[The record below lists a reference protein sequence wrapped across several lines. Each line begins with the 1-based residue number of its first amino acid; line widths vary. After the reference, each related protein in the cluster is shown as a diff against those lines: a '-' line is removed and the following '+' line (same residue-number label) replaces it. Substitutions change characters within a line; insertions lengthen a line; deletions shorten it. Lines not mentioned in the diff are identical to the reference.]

1 MRTPAGPS
9 STPVPVAPD
18 VAGELER
25 IVDGRGVRAVFQ
37 PLIDLDSGD
46 VVGYEALARGP
57 AGSLL
62 ESPGALFEAAYGS
75 GRVAEL
81 DWTCRAAAFGA
92 AAEAG
97 LDPSLR
103 LFVNCEPVS
112 LGVPCPDDL
121 WPVVDAAER
130 RVRVVM
136 EVTERA
142 VARDP
147 AGLLGAVAWARTVGW
162 GVALDDVGAEPASLA
177 VMPFV
182 RPDVIKLDLGLVQG
196 RTTAEVARIV
206 NAVRAQAE
214 RTGAHILAEG
224 IETRRH
230 AEIARTMGATIGQGY
245 LYGRPGALPPGTRPP
260 RAALGLL
267 REPAAVEDHTP
278 FEVVAAE
285 RVPERA
291 RKDLLLPMSMHIEHK
306 GLDAA
311 EPGVLLACFQEARHF
326 SPAAQARF
334 GRLAAKAALTGAV
347 GAGMTLTPAPG
358 VRGASLG
365 PEDPLRGEW
374 DVIMV
379 GPHFAAA
386 LVARD
391 CGDDGPDADR
401 RFDYVITHD
410 RELVVRAAQPLL
422 DKLAP
427 AS

>member
-1 MRTPAGPS
+1 MHTPTAA
-9 STPVPVAPD
+9 PVAPE
-18 VAGELER
+18 VAGELDR
-25 IVDGRGVRAVFQ
+25 IAGAWAVRAVFQ

-46 VVGYEALARGP
+46 VVAYEALARGP
-57 AGSLL
+57 AGSPL
-62 ESPGALFEAAYGS
+62 ESPAALFEAAYGG

-81 DWTCRAAAFGA
+81 DWACRAAAFEA
-92 AAEAG
+92 AAGAG
-97 LDPSLR
+97 LDPGLR

-112 LGVPCPDDL
+112 LGVACPDDL
-121 WPVVDAAER
+121 WPVVDVAER
-130 RVRVVM
+130 RLRVVM

-147 AGLLGAVAWARTVGW
+147 AGLLAAVARARAVGW

-177 VMPFV
+177 VLPFV
-182 RPDVIKLDLGLVQG
+182 RPDVIKLDLRLIQG

-206 NAVRAQAE
+206 NAVRAEAE
-214 RTGAHILAEG
+214 RTGARVLAEG

-230 AEIARTMGATIGQGY
+230 AEIARTLGATIGQGW
-245 LYGRPGALPPGTRPP
+245 LYGRPGRLPEGTRPP
-260 RAALGLL
+260 RAALDLL
-267 REPAAVEDHTP
+267 PEPAAVEDQTP
-278 FEVVAAE
+278 FEVVSAE

-291 RKDLLLPMSMHIEHK
+291 PKDLLLPMSLHIENK

-326 SPAAQARF
+326 SPGTRARF
-334 GRLAAKAALTGAV
+334 GRLAARAALTGALGV
-347 GAGMTLTPAPG
+347 GMAAVPAPG
-358 VRGASLG
+358 VRGAPLG
-365 PEDPLRGEW
+365 PGDPLRGEW

-401 RFDYVITHD
+401 RFDFVITHD
-410 RELVVRAAQPLL
+410 RDLVIRAAQPLL
-422 DKLAP
+422 DRLLP
-427 AS
+427 AT